1 VLSGLGGGTI
11 GGIRRRQGVGKDC
24 GVWVKTAGR
33 APHAAGIRNE
43 GRGWLRTSG
52 GCRQT
57 MSDIR

>member
-1 VLSGLGGGTI
+1 MLSGLGGGLL
-11 GGIRRRQGVGKDC
+11 GVSEEGR
-24 GVWVKTAGR
+24 VWVKTAGR